1 MHERQNH
8 VLALKRRVCRAD
20 LRRGCSVESA
30 GAVGQRD
37 GRPCRPRPC
46 RVEKPT
52 LRRHCTRSYRRLSQ
66 GASDVSCAAQ
76 AIVRRDRGRGIR
88 VTVPGQRFSSYHQN
102 HRVSTEPRRVRR
114 VAQCTHCA
122 AHAPP
127 SHTAPC
133 SCAHVTRALLVRYAL
148 RYVRAPVVPS
158 LPFSSRTGA
167 SILWR
172 HCKFTGGIPAHSND
186 PPCPLQASWVCT
198 TVRAP

>member
-1 MHERQNH
+1 MLIPLPRCVCMHGRQNH

-52 LRRHCTRSYRRLSQ
+52 IRRHCTRSYRRLSQ

-114 VAQCTHCA
+114 VAQMHTLCCTCA
-122 AHAPP
+122 ALTHSTVLLCTRDPGPP
-127 SHTAPC
+127 RTLRTPLRAC
-133 SCAHVTRALLVRYAL
+133 S
-148 RYVRAPVVPS
+148 
-158 LPFSSRTGA
+158 SSSKPA
-167 SILWR
+167 VFQQNWR
-172 HCKFTGGIPAHSND
+172 
-186 PPCPLQASWVCT
+186 
-198 TVRAP
+198 